1 MDMTVRLPGVS
12 LVPGPILREAR
23 RDVKEGAGLFRR
35 QGRRCYT
42 SLVMEPEKTDALED
56 RILRRIPIE
65 ILTASA
71 VLALPAM
78 LLFDL
83 PTGLVFFAG
92 GALSALGFTGLKHSL
107 TRFLAR
113 DRKGA
118 LRSGIILYA
127 LRLVLICAVFLL
139 IILLYP
145 KKILAFGAGFS
156 MLVLVSLVES
166 VRALLLL
173 RTWKD

>member
-1 MDMTVRLPGVS
+1 MQTENP
-12 LVPGPILREAR
+12 
-23 RDVKEGAGLFRR
+23 
-35 QGRRCYT
+35 
-42 SLVMEPEKTDALED
+42 DALEEG
-56 RILRRIPIE
+56 ILGRIPVE
-65 ILTASA
+65 ILAASA
-71 VLALPAM
+71 ILAIPAA

-92 GALSALGFTGLKHSL
+92 GALSALGFTGLKQSL

-127 LRLVLICAVFLL
+127 LRLLLICTAFLL
-139 IILLYP
+139 IIRLYP
-145 KKILAFGAGFS
+145 RKILAFGAGFS
-156 MLVLVSLVES
+156 MLVLVSLIEGI
-166 VRALLLL
+166 RGLLLL

>member
-1 MDMTVRLPGVS
+1 M
-12 LVPGPILREAR
+12 
-23 RDVKEGAGLFRR
+23 
-35 QGRRCYT
+35 Q
-42 SLVMEPEKTDALED
+42 PEKPDALEEL
-56 RILRRIPIE
+56 ILRRIPIE
-65 ILTASA
+65 ILAASA

-83 PTGLVFFAG
+83 PTGLVFLAG
-92 GALSALGFTGLKHSL
+92 GVFAALGFAGLKHSL
-107 TRFLAR
+107 TRFL
-113 DRKGA
+113 DREKKGA

-156 MLVLVSLVES
+156 MLVLVSLVEGI
-166 VRALLLL
+166 RGLLLL

>member
-1 MDMTVRLPGVS
+1 
-12 LVPGPILREAR
+12 
-23 RDVKEGAGLFRR
+23 
-35 QGRRCYT
+35 
-42 SLVMEPEKTDALED
+42 MEPEKTDTLEE

-65 ILTASA
+65 ILAASA

-78 LLFDL
+78 FLFDL
-83 PTGLVFFAG
+83 PTGLVFLAG
-92 GALSALGFTGLKHSL
+92 GLFAALGFAGLKRSL
-107 TRFLAR
+107 TRFL
-113 DRKGA
+113 DREKKGA

-156 MLVLVSLVES
+156 MLVLVSLVEGI
-166 VRALLLL
+166 RGLLLL

>member
-1 MDMTVRLPGVS
+1 
-12 LVPGPILREAR
+12 
-23 RDVKEGAGLFRR
+23 
-35 QGRRCYT
+35 
-42 SLVMEPEKTDALED
+42 MEPEKTDPLEE
-56 RILRRIPIE
+56 RILRRIPVE
-65 ILTASA
+65 ILAASA

-83 PTGLVFFAG
+83 PTGLVFLAG
-92 GALSALGFTGLKHSL
+92 GAFSALGFAGLKQSL

-113 DRKGA
+113 EKKGA

-127 LRLVLICAVFLL
+127 LRLVLICGVFSL
-139 IILLYP
+139 IILVYP

-156 MLVLVSLVES
+156 MLVLVSLIEGI
-166 VRALLLL
+166 RALLLL

>member
-1 MDMTVRLPGVS
+1 MQTENPN
-12 LVPGPILREAR
+12 
-23 RDVKEGAGLFRR
+23 
-35 QGRRCYT
+35 
-42 SLVMEPEKTDALED
+42 ALEEG
-56 RILRRIPIE
+56 ILRRIPIE
-65 ILTASA
+65 ILAASA
-71 VLALPAM
+71 ILAIPAA

-92 GALSALGFTGLKHSL
+92 GALSALGFTGLKQSL

-127 LRLVLICAVFLL
+127 LRLLLICTAFLL
-139 IILLYP
+139 IIRLYP
-145 KKILAFGAGFS
+145 RKILAFGAGFS
-156 MLVLVSLVES
+156 MLVLVSLIEGI
-166 VRALLLL
+166 RGLLLL

>member
-1 MDMTVRLPGVS
+1 MQTENPN
-12 LVPGPILREAR
+12 
-23 RDVKEGAGLFRR
+23 
-35 QGRRCYT
+35 
-42 SLVMEPEKTDALED
+42 ALEEG
-56 RILRRIPIE
+56 ILRRIPIE
-65 ILTASA
+65 ILAASA
-71 VLALPAM
+71 ILAIPAA

-92 GALSALGFTGLKHSL
+92 GALSALGFTGLKQSL

-127 LRLVLICAVFLL
+127 LRLLLICTAFLL
-139 IILLYP
+139 IIRLYP
-145 KKILAFGAGFS
+145 RKILAFGAGFS
-156 MLVLVSLVES
+156 MLVLVSLVEGI
-166 VRALLLL
+166 RGLLLL